1 MKVGDLVRY
10 KSHLLVNKRLF
21 LVVKMKN
28 HWHGLNAHKCIY
40 VYPDPYDPDSD
51 HTEWG
56 NYYFVKDFEVVS
68 ESR

>member
-1 MKVGDLVRY
+1 MKVGDLVKQ
-10 KSHLLVNKRLF
+10 KSDARRRLF

-28 HWHGLNAHKCIY
+28 HWHGLKAHKCIY
-40 VYPDPYDPDSD
+40 LYPDPDDPDSD

-56 NYYFVKDFEVVS
+56 NYYFVKDFEVIS